1 MYSNSIMDRD
11 LLSELIAE
19 SNDPE
24 LSALALALE
33 NLNRTPEEMQE
44 KLVEGGY
51 FVPTYWRTRSLS

>member
-1 MYSNSIMDRD
+1 MDRD